1 MEIINSLNSYA
12 GTITAIAT
20 VVLSII
26 TWVYVCLTRRLV
38 KAANEPRIEINS
50 RLEAIK
56 GGYRYGYLCVKN
68 IGTGAAYDVQ
78 FDTDLS
84 FSFGNR
90 PSLENIGFLK
100 RGIGCLLPAEVRESS
115 VVKLNYV
122 DKELIKKQLKIE
134 VTYKDWI
141 NKKHQKCFCINFREH
156 QGTWIEE
163 H

>member
-1 MEIINSLNSYA
+1 MEIINWLNSYA
-12 GTITAIAT
+12 GAITAIAT
-20 VVLSII
+20 VVLSVI
-26 TWVYVCLTRRLV
+26 TGIYVYLTRRLV

-50 RLEAIK
+50 RLEALK

-90 PSLENIGFLK
+90 PSLGNIGFLK
-100 RGIGCLLPAEVRESS
+100 HGIGCLLPAEVRESS
-115 VVKLNYV
+115 VVKLVYV
-122 DKELIKKQLKIE
+122 DKELIKKQLNIK
-134 VTYKDWI
+134 VTYKDSI

>member
-1 MEIINSLNSYA
+1 MEIIKSLNFYA

-20 VVLSII
+20 VVLSVI
-26 TWVYVCLTRRLV
+26 TGIYVYLTRRLV
-38 KAANEPRIEINS
+38 KAANEPRIVINS

-78 FDTDLS
+78 FNTDLS

-90 PSLENIGFLK
+90 PSLDNIGFLK
-100 RGIGCLLPAEVRESS
+100 HGIGCLLPAEVRESS
-115 VVKLNYV
+115 VVKLVYV
-122 DKELIKKQLKIE
+122 DKELIKKQLNIQ
-134 VTYKDWI
+134 VTYKDWM
-141 NKKHQKCFCINFREH
+141 NKKHHKCFCIDFREH

>member
-20 VVLSII
+20 VVLSVI

-50 RLEAIK
+50 RLEALK

-78 FDTDLS
+78 FNTDLS

-90 PSLENIGFLK
+90 PSLGNIGFLK
-100 RGIGCLLPAEVRESS
+100 HGIGCLLPAEVRESS
-115 VVKLNYV
+115 VVKLVYV
-122 DKELIKKQLKIE
+122 DKELIKKQLNIK
-134 VTYKDWI
+134 VTYKDWM
-141 NKKHQKCFCINFREH
+141 NKKHQKCFCIDFREH

>member
-1 MEIINSLNSYA
+1 MEIMKWLNSYA
-12 GTITAIAT
+12 GAITAIAT
-20 VVLSII
+20 IVLSVI
-26 TWVYVCLTRRLV
+26 TGIYVWLTRQLV

-50 RLEAIK
+50 RLEALK

-78 FDTDLS
+78 FNTDLS

-90 PSLENIGFLK
+90 PPLENIGFLK
-100 RGIGCLLPAEVRESS
+100 HGIGCLLPGEVRESS
-115 VVKLNYV
+115 VVKLDYP

-134 VTYKDWI
+134 VTYKDWK
-141 NKKHQKCFCINFREH
+141 NKKHPKCFCINFREH